1 MIDSDDRI
9 GSIIEQID
17 GDISE
22 LNNMDQWLT
31 LYTFKLNVKIFFILC
46 IISLKLININFFFS
60 KL

>member
-17 GDISE
+17 GAISE

-31 LYTFKLNVKIFFILC
+31 LYTAELNVKIFFI
-46 IISLKLININFFFS
+46 FS
-60 KL
+60 KKSIYQG